1 MKQYI
6 IDMDISQYNTLL
18 QLSVGLN
25 IACIAMYKTTAFGQI
40 IETHFT
46 RTSSLINER
55 VDAIRQKMLI
65 GQTSLETTK
74 NKSNNNEVIAMANEM
89 LRIYH
94 SVETAIAPER
104 ISQLNNEID
113 RDYTPKCM
121 SGIATFCTLYAIF
134 QLIIILVD
142 QVGPK
147 TDSVFLIYALI
158 CCIPIV
164 VFILAKMLYMHPLY
178 ARMRETKISYKELRK
193 RYIEQKKQT
202 NNPIKCIWYGINI
215 CHFERQILRGLKSIR
230 LGDDIPEK
238 KRKEKLYSLSNGI
251 CKFLSVRMAVTLI
264 TVCLIISIVLSLYIN
279 LPSTAIFI
287 GKYIAVLVA
296 YMPFF
301 IYAYVLYV
309 YERHRQD
316 IINDYFTESEN
327 TLQTNEPT
335 YRFISEYTKKNRST
349 IFTYESCTEGSDS
362 DDTH

>member
-1 MKQYI
+1 
-6 IDMDISQYNTLL
+6 MDISQYNTLL

-74 NKSNNNEVIAMANEM
+74 NISNNNEVIAMANEM

-134 QLIIILVD
+134 QLIIILVN

-147 TDSVFLIYALI
+147 TDSVFLVYALI

-202 NNPIKCIWYGINI
+202 NNPIKCIWY
-215 CHFERQILRGLKSIR
+215 
-230 LGDDIPEK
+230 
-238 KRKEKLYSLSNGI
+238 
-251 CKFLSVRMAVTLI
+251 
-264 TVCLIISIVLSLYIN
+264 
-279 LPSTAIFI
+279 
-287 GKYIAVLVA
+287 
-296 YMPFF
+296 
-301 IYAYVLYV
+301 
-309 YERHRQD
+309 
-316 IINDYFTESEN
+316 
-327 TLQTNEPT
+327 
-335 YRFISEYTKKNRST
+335 
-349 IFTYESCTEGSDS
+349 
-362 DDTH
+362 